1 VTEPV
6 TTTVSAGPG
15 VSADSPPGSLRQ
27 LVETARRELVL
38 ERRAGEVWGIVIP
51 FGALALILLPLA
63 LGPDVPLLA
72 RVGPA
77 VFWVVALLFGM
88 LIALRQSS
96 ADPAE
101 LRDLQRLLEVD
112 PAARLVGKALAGAVW
127 LLGLLLVL
135 GAATVVLYAPAIP
148 VRWWMVPVV
157 LMLVALGVALAATLA
172 GEVAAGLRSR
182 STLAPLLAA
191 PLGIPVLVAAAETTD
206 RLQVGGSILTPTL
219 LLVLV
224 DLILAI
230 VIVLAAGPLEDA
242 TS

>member
-1 VTEPV
+1 MTGTAP
-6 TTTVSAGPG
+6 
-15 VSADSPPGSLRQ
+15 SPLHVGDPPAGSLRQ
-27 LVETARRELVL
+27 LIETTRRELVL
-38 ERRAGEVWGIVIP
+38 ERRAGEVAGIVIP

-63 LGPDVPLLA
+63 LGPDIPLLA

-101 LRDLQRLLEVD
+101 LRDLQRLLGVD

-127 LLGLLLVL
+127 LLGLLVVL
-135 GAATVVLYAPAIP
+135 GTATVVFYAPAVP
-148 VRWWMVPVV
+148 ARWWMLPVV
-157 LMLVALGVALAATLA
+157 LMLAALGVALAATLA
-172 GEVAAGLRSR
+172 GEMASGLRAR

-191 PLGIPVLVAAAETTD
+191 PLAVPVLVAAAEATE

>member
-1 VTEPV
+1 VTEPK
-6 TTTVSAGPG
+6 TQSVSIDLGLLPG
-15 VSADSPPGSLRQ
+15 DPPGPLHQ
-27 LVETARRELVL
+27 LMATTRREMVL
-38 ERRAGEVWGIVIP
+38 EGRSGEVAGIVIP

-63 LGPDVPLLA
+63 LGPDIPLLA

-77 VFWVVALLFGM
+77 IFWVVALLFGM

-101 LRDLQRLLEVD
+101 LRDMQRLLGVD
-112 PAARLVGKALAGAVW
+112 PAARLAGKALAGAVW
-127 LLGLLLVL
+127 LLGLLVVL
-135 GAATVVLYAPAIP
+135 GTATVVLYSPPVPA
-148 VRWWMVPVV
+148 RWWMLPVV
-157 LMLVALGVALAATLA
+157 LVLAALGVALAATLA
-172 GEVAAGLRSR
+172 GEMASGLRAR

-191 PLGIPVLVAAAETTD
+191 PLAVPVLVAAAEATD
-206 RLQVGGSILTPTL
+206 RLQVGGSTLTPTL

-224 DLILAI
+224 VLILAI

>member
-1 VTEPV
+1 MTEPMTGTAPIRSDV
-6 TTTVSAGPG
+6 VAGQ
-15 VSADSPPGSLRQ
+15 PPGPLRQ
-27 LVETARRELVL
+27 LIETARRELVL
-38 ERRAGEVWGIVIP
+38 EGRAGEVVSIVIP
-51 FGALALILLPLA
+51 FGALALILFPLA
-63 LGPDVPLLA
+63 LGPDIPLLA

-96 ADPAE
+96 VDPAE
-101 LRDLQRLLEVD
+101 LRDLQRLLGVD
-112 PAARLVGKALAGAVW
+112 PAARLAGKALAGAVW
-127 LLGLLLVL
+127 LLGLMVVL
-135 GAATVVLYAPAIP
+135 GAATVVLYAPAVP
-148 VRWWMVPVV
+148 ARWWMLPIV
-157 LMLVALGVALAATLA
+157 LVLAALGVATGATLA
-172 GEVAAGLRSR
+172 GEIASGLRAR

-191 PLGIPVLVAAAETTD
+191 PLVVPVLVAAAEATD
-206 RLQVGGSILTPTL
+206 RLQAGGSILTPTL

>member
-6 TTTVSAGPG
+6 TESVSVDLGVLPGDTPGPLQQLMATT
-15 VSADSPPGSLRQ
+15 
-27 LVETARRELVL
+27 RRELVL
-38 ERRAGEVWGIVIP
+38 EGRAGEVAGIVIP

-63 LGPDVPLLA
+63 LGPDIPLLA

-96 ADPAE
+96 ADPTE
-101 LRDLQRLLEVD
+101 LRDLQRLLGVD
-112 PAARLVGKALAGAVW
+112 PAARLAGKALAGAVW
-127 LLGLLLVL
+127 LLGLLVVL
-135 GAATVVLYAPAIP
+135 GSATVVLYAPAVP
-148 VRWWMVPVV
+148 GRWWMLPVV
-157 LMLVALGVALAATLA
+157 LALAALGVALAATLA
-172 GEVAAGLRSR
+172 GEMASGLRAR

-191 PLGIPVLVAAAETTD
+191 PLAVPVLVAAAEVTE
-206 RLQVGGSILTPTL
+206 RLQAGGSTLTPTL
-219 LLVLV
+219 LLVMV
-224 DLILAI
+224 VLILAI